1 MNDTDNSGSDT
12 PDSGSK
18 SDTPGTDQE
27 EINEDARLLGNEPDA
42 DAIDEPVTDS
52 EQEARESY
60 WMIKETI
67 AIGLISIVGISLIAF
82 GAMQATGLITLPGW
96 LGNSPFVHW
105 SLFLVLGVVLVL
117 VFAWSQWGTTVGR

>member
-1 MNDTDNSGSDT
+1 MSDTDNTGSDT
-12 PDSGSK
+12 HDSG

-117 VFAWSQWGTTVGR
+117 VFAWSQWGTTVDR